1 MDNYQLL
8 FLFTLSLLT
17 FRTTC
22 HSPDDCV
29 NGTSTHTHSRRK
41 RYVVFPEGSTYSVA
55 FCLQWGLFSNDN
67 NIFTEAV
74 NWALSYDLPNATIRT
89 PDTKRLVVPYI
100 LRRNRRD
107 LYQSLEV
114 AMNSAGL
121 EGRTCIERGLC
132 EAAQRLK
139 PRGSLGEEI
148 LRVVFLNSVAC
159 DVFIRYIVIMDNYQ
173 PLFLILC
180 ALIFF
185 YATCQSVYE
194 GENDKRVS
202 RRRRYVVFPLGSTFS
217 LAFSNRMSAV
227 VGSNAFI
234 SGMNWAVAFDLPNH
248 TLRNPRT
255 NRVSPPLFRR
265 QKRELYRRLETAMDS
280 AGVDGRT
287 CIKKALCE
295 AAQRLK
301 VRSNLWEE
309 IMRVLFTLPLEEVDI
324 YEPIEHHT
332 YDAAHRRGLSKRN
345 CLQFYRACT
354 FSLIDMV
361 IGLFADTWIVNM
373 ITENEFISCK
383 RRKYFDAFLA
393 NAPVLA

>member
-1 MDNYQLL
+1 M
-8 FLFTLSLLT
+8 
-17 FRTTC
+17 
-22 HSPDDCV
+22 
-29 NGTSTHTHSRRK
+29 G
-41 RYVVFPEGSTYSVA
+41 
-55 FCLQWGLFSNDN
+55 
-67 NIFTEAV
+67 
-74 NWALSYDLPNATIRT
+74 
-89 PDTKRLVVPYI
+89 
-100 LRRNRRD
+100 
-107 LYQSLEV
+107 
-114 AMNSAGL
+114 
-121 EGRTCIERGLC
+121 
-132 EAAQRLK
+132 
-139 PRGSLGEEI
+139 
-148 LRVVFLNSVAC
+148 NSVAC

-227 VGSNAFI
+227 VGSNVFI

-361 IGLFADTWIVNM
+361 IG
-373 ITENEFISCK
+373 
-383 RRKYFDAFLA
+383 
-393 NAPVLA
+393 